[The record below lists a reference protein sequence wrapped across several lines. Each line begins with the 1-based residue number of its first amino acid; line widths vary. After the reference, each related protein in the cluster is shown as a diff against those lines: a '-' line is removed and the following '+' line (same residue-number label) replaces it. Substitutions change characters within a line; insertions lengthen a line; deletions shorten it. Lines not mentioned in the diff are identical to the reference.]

1 MGRNIAISG
10 KMCSGK
16 TTLANYLCNK
26 YGYERV
32 SFAAPIK
39 ELERIHSDFT
49 SEQWEEVLEPLVD
62 KIFYCQL
69 NHSKKYIRDIILKIF
84 ERHLRV
90 EWKNRELLQDIGFT
104 LRSQVDSNIFVSLLD
119 LSTKNSDV
127 NFVVDDLRYKN
138 ELRYL
143 KSREFE
149 IIRLKISQISQ
160 YERYVNLYGKEPDS
174 SAFFHESETDLDD
187 VEFENEINASWDL
200 ETVKYIIDNE
210 FIAKM

>member
-49 SEQWEEVLEPLVD
+49 SEQWEEVLKPLVD

-104 LRSQVDSNIFVSLLD
+104 LRSQVDSNIFISLLD
-119 LSTKNSDV
+119 LSIKNSDV

-160 YERYVNLYGKEPDS
+160 YERYVNLYGKAPDS
-174 SAFFHESETDLDD
+174 SASFHESETDLDG

-210 FIAKM
+210 FVAKM